1 VRKHLKL
8 VGPFYIGKIV
18 ENLQLNLGS
27 YQLALAVS
35 QNDGEHFVALKPLC
49 EALGLEWKRQQKR
62 TLANPQFS
70 VGVHKGGNWSPDGKS
85 YEMLCIPVR
94 QVGMWLCT
102 INANRVNETSRPML
116 IAFQEQLQVVIHEHL
131 MGRVTIERFQQLE
144 QSIAHLCALVD
155 AQNARIQ
162 AQDAEIHQLK
172 QATGQHMTLEASIA
186 GRQLAA
192 AKKTKN
198 LFH

>member
-1 VRKHLKL
+1 M
-8 VGPFYIGKIV
+8 

-85 YEMLCIPVR
+85 YDMLCIPVR

-102 INANRVNETSRPML
+102 INANRVNEDSRPML

-131 MGRVTIERFQQLE
+131 TGKLTIERFQQME
-144 QSIAHLCALVD
+144 QMIRHLYGLVES
-155 AQNARIQ
+155 Q
-162 AQDAEIHQLK
+162 AAEIRQLK
-172 QATGQHMTLEASIA
+172 QAAGHHLTLEASIA